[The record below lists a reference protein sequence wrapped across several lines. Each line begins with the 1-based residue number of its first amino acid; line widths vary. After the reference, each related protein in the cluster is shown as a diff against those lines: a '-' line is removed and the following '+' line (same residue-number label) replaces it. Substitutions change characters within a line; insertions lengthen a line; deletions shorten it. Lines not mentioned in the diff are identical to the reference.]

1 MGQKSAEMLSN
12 MLRASAK
19 NPIQYLDSVYLA
31 NQGSDGSRSLT
42 LNTGIRVGDMLV
54 AMCANRTTTAPTL
67 LSGYTN
73 ILSINGTNSRSLRV
87 QYKFATS
94 TSETISWTGAYG
106 YLMVLGDAYRI
117 GQTNTING
125 TGASALTIDLP
136 NLSGLNVSGNSF
148 ILAGSFVSSNV
159 SSVSS
164 PYSVLS
170 LFAGYIEKNTNSSL
184 TGETITLTGNTV
196 PVTYAIEFLG
206 A

>member
-19 NPIQYLDSVYLA
+19 NPIQYLDSVFL
-31 NQGSDGSRSLT
+31 QFGSDASRSLT
-42 LNTGIRVGDMLV
+42 LSTGIRVGDMLV
-54 AMCANRTTTAPTL
+54 AMCGNRTTTAPTL

-73 ILSINGTNSRSLRV
+73 IVAVNSTNSRSIRV
-87 QYKFATS
+87 QHKFATS

-106 YLMVLGDAYRI
+106 YLMVLSNAYRI

-125 TGASALTIDLP
+125 TGTSTTTISLP
-136 NLSGLNVSGNSF
+136 DLSGLNTSGNGF
-148 ILAGSFVSSNV
+148 ILAGTFSLNV
-159 SSVSS
+159 TAVSS

-170 LFAGYIEKNTNSSL
+170 TIAGYIEKNTNSSL
-184 TGETITLTGNTV
+184 TGETITLGGNTV